1 MDKEKEEQEG
11 MSQAWKDGH
20 PERRG
25 IASRNRD
32 HNEVYR
38 QTGDRKAAIRAYCT
52 GNKWLEE
59 NAKAVGNW

>member
-1 MDKEKEEQEG
+1 MDKEHKEGQLTDDYVKG
-11 MSQAWKDGH
+11 K
-20 PERRG
+20 PENRG
-25 IASRNRD
+25 ETGRMHD

-38 QTGDRKAAIRAYCT
+38 RTGDRKAAIRAYCA